1 VIRPA
6 ILARLRGVQKT
17 GSGWSAFCPAHDDQ
31 HKRSL
36 SVGIGADGQTLLKC
50 FASCPPERIVAAV
63 HLTMADL
70 APPGP
75 NGRGGTGRRI
85 VATYDYRDETGA
97 LLYQVVRFE
106 PKDFRPRWPTGAGGW
121 SWGLGDVR
129 RVCYRLPDLVEH
141 ERVFWCEGEKDVET
155 LWALGLP
162 ATTSPSGAKSFR
174 AEYADQVKAAAVR
187 EVVVLPDQDAAGQ
200 EYAATVATACQTAG
214 LTVRVL
220 ALPGLPDKGDVTDW
234 LAAGHTAAELV
245 ALAEA
250 APLYSTPTSTEKE
263 AAPTVERIG
272 DECIVRWAAHGT
284 ELGFTSLRESSDGLH
299 AEVSIRRHGEEV
311 HWSRLGLASSRSR
324 DGIAKLLERAHPGDP
339 APWGLMVD
347 RAARLVSDLVRR
359 GEPAQPLRPR
369 LITGPRFLVEPLLP
383 VHQPTIL
390 YADGGEGKSTVAL
403 LVAVAVATGAPLPGG
418 LRVGQ
423 PTPVL
428 FCDYESTEP
437 VIAEVVYLLERGLG
451 VSCAG
456 RLLYRRM
463 VRPLVAEAPA
473 LRAEVARAGVG
484 FVIVDSVAPAAGG
497 EPETAEAALG
507 TMTALRSLGAVTSLA
522 LAHVSKAG
530 ADQRTARP
538 YGSVFY
544 ANEAR
549 MAWELRR
556 AEDEGEDLVVA
567 LYNRKANGSRLHP
580 PLGFRLAFT
589 PEAIRVTSADLGKSP
604 DLLAR
609 ASLAQGIRS
618 TLAAGALTIPQ
629 IAEAIDATEASVGRV
644 IRRLREK
651 GTIVAIGE
659 TRPYLWGLAI
669 R

>member
-1 VIRPA
+1 
-6 ILARLRGVQKT
+6 
-17 GSGWSAFCPAHDDQ
+17 
-31 HKRSL
+31 
-36 SVGIGADGQTLLKC
+36 
-50 FASCPPERIVAAV
+50 
-63 HLTMADL
+63 MADL

-75 NGRGGTGRRI
+75 NGHGSDHAVSGRRI
-85 VATYDYRDETGA
+85 VATYDYTDETGA

-106 PKDFRPRWPTGAGGW
+106 PKAFRPRWPTGAGGW
-121 SWGLGDVR
+121 TWGLGNVR
-129 RVCYRLPDLVEH
+129 RVVYQLPDLAEQSRAYV
-141 ERVFWCEGEKDVET
+141 VEGEKDVEALRAVGLT
-155 LWALGLP
+155 ATTTPGGASAWRDEYAAQIHAAGVEDLVIVPDHDLAGEQYAAAVARAAHALGL
-162 ATTSPSGAKSFR
+162 R
-174 AEYADQVKAAAVR
+174 ARIVR
-187 EVVVLPDQDAAGQ
+187 
-200 EYAATVATACQTAG
+200 
-214 LTVRVL
+214 
-220 ALPGLPDKGDVTDW
+220 LPGLAPKGDVSDW

-263 AAPTVERIG
+263 AAAPTVERIG

-390 YADGGEGKSTVAL
+390 YADGGDGKSTVAL

-437 VIAEVVYLLERGLG
+437 VTAEVVYLLERGLG

-556 AEDEGEDLVVA
+556 AEDEAEDLVVA

-609 ASLAQGIRS
+609 ASLAQGIRT

-644 IRRLREK
+644 IRRLRDK
-651 GTIVAIGE
+651 GVIVAIGE